1 LGGLCF
7 PYAGHAR
14 GGIVSPRFHIIPIF
28 IEGADFGIVV
38 RFSAAARTSDKD
50 YGCQKEKKDLAETKV
65 HLMREL
71 KGKRS
76 KNNSLLRIL
85 NGNMFLVDNLY
96 HKVPFHFV
104 TADVRLKGFPI
115 GKIQNFNICCF
126 ALPAGT
132 VLVYRS
138 LVDSRRRSVILGSP
152 SHGQE
157 IDGESGD
164 F

>member
-1 LGGLCF
+1 
-7 PYAGHAR
+7 
-14 GGIVSPRFHIIPIF
+14 
-28 IEGADFGIVV
+28 
-38 RFSAAARTSDKD
+38 
-50 YGCQKEKKDLAETKV
+50 
-65 HLMREL
+65 
-71 KGKRS
+71 
-76 KNNSLLRIL
+76 
-85 NGNMFLVDNLY
+85 MFLVDNLY

-157 IDGESGD
+157 IDGESGAAAQAVIPERFRHCRGD
-164 F
+164 RGG